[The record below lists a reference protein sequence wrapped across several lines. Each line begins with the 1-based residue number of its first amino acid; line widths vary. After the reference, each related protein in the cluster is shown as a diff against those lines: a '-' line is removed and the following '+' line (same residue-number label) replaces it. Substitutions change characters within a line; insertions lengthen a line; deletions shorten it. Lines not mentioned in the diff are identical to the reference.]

1 MRVVRVCPVEACGR
15 GVIDGHS
22 VLALRGVGQ
31 HVGVLVDAARQ
42 ALDGGLKLP
51 GDAGGEYGR
60 AVGARLGG
68 GDGAGG
74 PGAHELVAVQR
85 VAGNGLPAGSS
96 ARVRARQLDHH
107 GKRRARGERIATV
120 GTLVMGRAVRQHERL
135 LGRDVAAVDPLAAH
149 AVLVGRDERAARRP
163 ARRVLGLHVLQVH
176 LCGRRAVAVGHAR
189 LFQHEV
195 RVTVRRLVVKRDGL
209 ALVAAHAG
217 VRQDKLA
224 VGVRCALGNE
234 AVSVVALVGAV
245 ELEAGA
251 GNGVAVLVN
260 LVDVRGGLRVQV
272 VPERHVRGIRAAL
285 QVEEL
290 ERVLRVGGK
299 RVAREAVRALAG
311 SRKEL
316 LERSD
321 VRRALVGRLAHRG
334 RRDGDVAR
342 VEVDV

>member
-1 MRVVRVCPVEACGR
+1 
-15 GVIDGHS
+15 
-22 VLALRGVGQ
+22 
-31 HVGVLVDAARQ
+31 
-42 ALDGGLKLP
+42 
-51 GDAGGEYGR
+51 
-60 AVGARLGG
+60 
-68 GDGAGG
+68 
-74 PGAHELVAVQR
+74 
-85 VAGNGLPAGSS
+85 
-96 ARVRARQLDHH
+96 
-107 GKRRARGERIATV
+107 
-120 GTLVMGRAVRQHERL
+120 MGRAVRQHERL

-176 LCGRRAVAVGHAR
+176 LGGRRAVAVGHAR
-189 LFQHEV
+189 LLQHEV
-195 RVTVRRLVVKRDGL
+195 RVTAPRLVVKRDGL

-224 VGVRCALGNE
+224 VGVRRALGNE
-234 AVSVVALVGAV
+234 VVGDVVLVGAV
-245 ELEAGA
+245 ELEAGT
-251 GNGVAVLVN
+251 GDGVAVLVN

-272 VPERHVRGIRAAL
+272 VPERHVRGVRAAL

-316 LERSD
+316 LERGD
-321 VRRALVGRLAHRG
+321 VRAALVGLLAHRV
-334 RRDGDVAR
+334 RRDGDLAR